1 MGQPGGS
8 AGREGRGSHRA
19 GVTMKAEEYQERQIQ
34 VLGWPVNLASY
45 RLGEV
50 FHCKADNVSPGAALA
65 RTTGATREEAEKKA
79 IERAE
84 QLLGRTRVH
93 TV

>member
-1 MGQPGGS
+1 
-8 AGREGRGSHRA
+8 
-19 GVTMKAEEYQERQIQ
+19 MKAEEYQERKVEIA
-34 VLGWPVNLASY
+34 GWPVNLTSY
-45 RLGEV
+45 RLGDV

-79 IERAE
+79 IERAG
-84 QLLGRTRVH
+84 QLLGRTRVN